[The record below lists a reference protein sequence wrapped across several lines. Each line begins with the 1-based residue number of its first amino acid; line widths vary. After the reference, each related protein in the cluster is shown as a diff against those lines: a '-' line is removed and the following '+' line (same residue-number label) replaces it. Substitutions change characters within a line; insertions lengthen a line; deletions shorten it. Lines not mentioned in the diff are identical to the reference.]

1 MSARARVWVDRAA
14 RVIMAAGVVLL
25 LQPWWRDGLRWG
37 FFIAAAG
44 TLFHIITSHWQL
56 EDST

>member
-1 MSARARVWVDRAA
+1 VSVQARVWIDRAA

-56 EDST
+56 E

>member
-1 MSARARVWVDRAA
+1 MSARTRVWIDRAA
-14 RVIMAAGVVLL
+14 RLIMAGGVALL

-44 TLFHIITSHWQL
+44 TVLHIITSHWQL